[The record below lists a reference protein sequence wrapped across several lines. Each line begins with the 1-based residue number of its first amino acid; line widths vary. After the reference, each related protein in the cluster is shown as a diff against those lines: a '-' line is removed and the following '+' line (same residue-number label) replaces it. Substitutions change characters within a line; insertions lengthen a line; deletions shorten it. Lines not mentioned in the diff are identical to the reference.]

1 EEYEDIRKLIIFG
14 NWGNDLISKNN
25 MFSSIS
31 EDEIIYI
38 LDKYASLKNLE
49 IRELN
54 THYKNIDSKSF
65 DALNRLMTSNILNED
80 FLIEPL
86 NIDLIKDAIN
96 KTKKISQNKQ
106 LISEKINIILKKY
119 DEKLRDK
126 KEIDFNLV
134 HGQTGATIL
143 FNGKVTN
150 HPASIIKTFYL
161 YVFLKEVESGIRSL
175 DDRRVFLN
183 GDKYNTVGNKIT
195 GSGILQNSKANVTYT
210 WGELLS
216 LMIIES
222 DNVATSMVM
231 QELETK
237 NIDEWSKISGLEN
250 TDITGPIYTVAGRAT
265 KSSAEDLTKVLYL
278 LDTLPTELRNFALK

>member
-1 EEYEDIRKLIIFG
+1 
-14 NWGNDLISKNN
+14 
-25 MFSSIS
+25 M
-31 EDEIIYI
+31 
-38 LDKYASLKNLE
+38 
-49 IRELN
+49 
-54 THYKNIDSKSF
+54 
-65 DALNRLMTSNILNED
+65 
-80 FLIEPL
+80 
-86 NIDLIKDAIN
+86 
-96 KTKKISQNKQ
+96 
-106 LISEKINIILKKY
+106 KKY

-265 KSSAEDLTKVLYL
+265 KSSAEDLTKALYL
-278 LDTLPTELRNFALK
+278 LDTLPTELRNFALKQMEDCKAKDRIAKGVTSIKWLGNKSGTLSNYVGDSAIIRYGDGNNTNTIYMTIILRTTDDGLINILKSEKKIAKISYEIINELKSINQID